1 MKNAYDEI
9 VALRKE
15 LKRPGVFQRN
25 QIQLRMLAW
34 DITIGGSLIFK
45 RFMDIVMT
53 VVCVI
58 LGSPV
63 FLLTAILVKVTSP
76 GPIIFS
82 QVRVGKYGRHFKFY
96 KFRSMYIDAEARKA
110 ELLKHNESGDGVIF
124 KMKHDPRI
132 TPVGRFIRKFS
143 IDELPQLFNV
153 LLGDMSLVGPRPE
166 LPFFVDRFK
175 EEVPLYMVKHQV
187 RPGITGWAQVNGLR
201 GDTSIKERIEH
212 DLYYIEHWDALL
224 DIKILFDLHHF
235 RYINKERTVLKL
247 VEHHFFRLFL
257 FQQDTSIHYAV
268 PVKVLSDPD

>member
-124 KMKHDPRI
+124 KMKYDPRI

-153 LLGDMSLVGPRPE
+153 LLGDMSLVGPRPPLPQEVKSYSIEERKRLNITPGITCIWQVSGRSE
-166 LPFFVDRFK
+166 LPFHKQMALDKEYIASRSTWKDFVILLK
-175 EEVPLYMVKHQV
+175 TVPAIL
-187 RPGITGWAQVNGLR
+187 TGKGAW
-201 GDTSIKERIEH
+201 
-212 DLYYIEHWDALL
+212 
-224 DIKILFDLHHF
+224 
-235 RYINKERTVLKL
+235 
-247 VEHHFFRLFL
+247 
-257 FQQDTSIHYAV
+257 
-268 PVKVLSDPD
+268 

>member
-1 MKNAYDEI
+1 MKNTYDEI

-34 DITIGGSLIFK
+34 DMTIIGSLFFK
-45 RFMDIVMT
+45 RFMDIAMT
-53 VVCVI
+53 LVCVI

-153 LLGDMSLVGPRPE
+153 LLGDMSLVGPRPPLPQEVKSYTIEERKRLNITPGITCIWQVSGRSE
-166 LPFFVDRFK
+166 LPFHKQMALDKEYSASRSTWKDFVILLK
-175 EEVPLYMVKHQV
+175 TVPAIL
-187 RPGITGWAQVNGLR
+187 TGKGAW
-201 GDTSIKERIEH
+201 
-212 DLYYIEHWDALL
+212 
-224 DIKILFDLHHF
+224 
-235 RYINKERTVLKL
+235 
-247 VEHHFFRLFL
+247 
-257 FQQDTSIHYAV
+257 
-268 PVKVLSDPD
+268 

>member
-1 MKNAYDEI
+1 MKNTYDEI

-34 DITIGGSLIFK
+34 DMTIGGSLIFK
-45 RFMDIVMT
+45 RFMDIAMT

-143 IDELPQLFNV
+143 VDELPQLFNV
-153 LLGDMSLVGPRPE
+153 LLGDMSLVGPRPPLPQEVKSYSIEERKRLNITPGITCIWQVSGRSE
-166 LPFFVDRFK
+166 LPFHKQMALDKEYIASRSTWKDFVILLK
-175 EEVPLYMVKHQV
+175 TVPAIL
-187 RPGITGWAQVNGLR
+187 TGKGAW
-201 GDTSIKERIEH
+201 
-212 DLYYIEHWDALL
+212 
-224 DIKILFDLHHF
+224 
-235 RYINKERTVLKL
+235 
-247 VEHHFFRLFL
+247 
-257 FQQDTSIHYAV
+257 
-268 PVKVLSDPD
+268 